1 MPTLSPEYTVHA
13 ARGLDQLPV
22 RTFHDIAKLRQEV
35 FVVEQDCVYLDLD
48 GRDLEP
54 TTEQF
59 WVAFSPGDG
68 SAQSSS
74 TPGEGARNGSDVAAT
89 LRVLDESAS
98 EPGLRAIGRVVTSPE
113 HRGKSLAAALVE
125 AVIAAHGDEPLYL
138 EAQSHLTGWYAR
150 FGFEVAGEEF
160 IEDGIPHTPM
170 RRG

>member
-1 MPTLSPEYTVHA
+1 MPTLPPEYTVHA

-68 SAQSSS
+68 SAQGSDS
-74 TPGEGARNGSDVAAT
+74 RRGSDVAAT
-89 LRVLDESAS
+89 LRVLDESGK

-125 AVIAAHGDEPLYL
+125 AVISAHGDEPLYL

-150 FGFEVAGEEF
+150 FGFEVAGDEF